1 MGHGFYLENLSL
13 IIIPGIWQTRQIRQ
27 KDFLFHW
34 AEFIALGFA
43 ASDMFPVK
51 FGTVYIKKQTQPV
64 IIMMESLWLSAEMN
78 LVEIWFR

>member
-1 MGHGFYLENLSL
+1 MQGIYFISIVPSIFLPNGPWMFYGENISL
-13 IIIPGIWQTRQIRQ
+13 VTILGMWKTRQIRQ

-51 FGTVYIKKQTQPV
+51 FS
-64 IIMMESLWLSAEMN
+64 MA
-78 LVEIWFR
+78 